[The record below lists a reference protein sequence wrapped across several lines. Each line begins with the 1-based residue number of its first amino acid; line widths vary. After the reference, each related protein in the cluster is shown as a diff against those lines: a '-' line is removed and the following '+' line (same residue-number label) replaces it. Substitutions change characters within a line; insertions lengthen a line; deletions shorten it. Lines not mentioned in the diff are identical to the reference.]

1 MSDNNE
7 HINPKNHDYLDEYLK
22 RAMEPDSPLSSTD
35 NANQDST
42 SKTGNSDTTKPLSVT
57 EPKVEE
63 STSSKKSNVKS
74 DEAVP
79 KLKKKRGW
87 YTILG
92 ITVLIVG
99 FSIGYVRFK
108 NAVMK
113 KVLIEGNFYTSE
125 DAILK
130 RAKVPSNVSP
140 DSVDLYAII
149 KRVESLPFVKEA
161 SVSILPPSQIK
172 IVITERVPLALL
184 LDGSK
189 KALVDV
195 DGVLMPQLFDKTPNV
210 PLLYGFNVTEI
221 NDTLSSKSFLSVSD
235 FLVSL
240 KNRPLSNATISE
252 VAWSKE
258 DGIVALSSED
268 GVKLIFGKTLA
279 DSRMQ
284 SWEAFYSQIVPSVG
298 LATVNEVD
306 LRYKGQVITR

>member
-1 MSDNNE
+1 MSDSKE

-22 RAMEPDSPLSSTD
+22 RAMEPDSTLSTNHDTMSGATEK
-35 NANQDST
+35 AE
-42 SKTGNSDTTKPLSVT
+42 NSDKTKPLSVT
-57 EPKVEE
+57 EPQAKTA
-63 STSSKKSNVKS
+63 TSNKKANLNSE
-74 DEAVP
+74 DVP

-87 YTILG
+87 YTVIG
-92 ITVLIVG
+92 ITVLIIG
-99 FSIGYVRFK
+99 FSIGYARFK
-108 NAVMK
+108 NSVMK
-113 KVLIEGNFYTSE
+113 KVLIEGNYYTSN

-149 KRVESLPFVKEA
+149 RRVEGLPFVKEA
-161 SVSILPPSQIK
+161 SVSVLPPSQIK

-184 LDGSK
+184 IDGSK

-221 NDTLSSKSFLSVSD
+221 NDTLSSKSFLSISD

-252 VAWSKE
+252 VAWSKA

-268 GVKLIFGKTLA
+268 GVKLIFGNKLA

-284 SWEAFYSQIVPSVG
+284 SWEAFYSQIVPTVG